1 MLFGGKHMRSVLR
14 ALHGVNNVLETV
26 IKVLA
31 GLLVAFMVVTVFG
44 GAVTR
49 YITGIGY
56 NVVMELPPMLM
67 PWLVFP
73 VAGILMRGGS
83 HIAVDFLPE
92 RLSPKPARAL
102 RALVS
107 AIAVLAGITF
117 CFAGYEATALF
128 KLVGQKTEMEWA
140 FPIWWLY
147 LSFPVGF
154 AILTSFALEN
164 LLNALLGDPG
174 AEAPEKDYEQA
185 GA

>member
-1 MLFGGKHMRSVLR
+1 M
-14 ALHGVNNVLETV
+14 LETV

-31 GLLVAFMVVTVFG
+31 GILVAFMVLTVFG

-73 VAGILMRGGS
+73 VAAVLLRSGS

-92 RLSPKPARAL
+92 RLPARPARVL
-102 RALVS
+102 RAIVS
-107 AIAVLAGITF
+107 TIALLAGITF
-117 CFAGYEATALF
+117 SYAGYEATALF

-164 LLNALLGDPG
+164 FLDALIGDDGPNMQD
-174 AEAPEKDYEQA
+174 ETYKQA

>member
-1 MLFGGKHMRSVLR
+1 MRSALR
-14 ALHGVNNVLETV
+14 ALRGINNVLETV

-31 GLLVAFMVVTVFG
+31 GILVAFMVLIVFG

-73 VAGILMRGGS
+73 VAGVLLRSGS

-92 RLSPKPARAL
+92 RLPARPSRVL
-102 RALVS
+102 RAIVS
-107 AIAVLAGITF
+107 TIALLAGIMF
-117 CFAGYEATALF
+117 CYAGYEATALF
-128 KLVGQKTEMEWA
+128 KLVGQKTEMELA

-154 AILTSFALEN
+154 AILSSFALEN
-164 LLNALLGDPG
+164 ILTALVGDNG
-174 AEAPEKDYEQA
+174 SNVHTETYTQA